1 MRHHGLRDMRLLLT
15 EVELFKNQ
23 RNTMYNPFSL
33 KGKVILIT
41 GAGGGIGR
49 ATAIACSHM
58 GAAIIATDI
67 NEEALNATIAI
78 LTQEGDA
85 NHQQVKA
92 NLCNQEELNELVA
105 SIPNIDG
112 LVCCAGISKILPIQF
127 LNNDDFNKILDINT
141 FAPINLTQKLYKK
154 KKINK
159 GGSIVFVES
168 ISGVKMVSM
177 GGTMYAA
184 SKNALDAFMRN
195 AALEFAVRNIRSNSV
210 NPSRVNTN
218 LIKNSS
224 YSEEDVEK
232 DMKTYP
238 LKRYAEPEEIANSI
252 VFLLSDASSYITG
265 HALIV
270 DGGKT
275 LQ

>member
-1 MRHHGLRDMRLLLT
+1 
-15 EVELFKNQ
+15 
-23 RNTMYNPFSL
+23 MYNPFSL
-33 KGKVILIT
+33 EGKTILVT

-49 ATAIACSHM
+49 ATAIACSQM
-58 GAAIIATDI
+58 GATVIGTDI
-67 NEEALNATIAI
+67 NNESLGETLTLLNN
-78 LTQEGDA
+78 EGGVC
-85 NHQQVKA
+85 HQQITA
-92 NLCNQEELNELVA
+92 DLCKQEAIDELVA

-127 LNNDDFNKILDINT
+127 LNEDDFNKIMNINA
-141 FAPINLTQKLYKK
+141 FASMYLTQKLYKK

-177 GGTMYAA
+177 GGVMYAV

-195 AALEFAVRNIRSNSV
+195 AALEFAARNIRSNSV
-210 NPSRVNTN
+210 NPSRVNTS
-218 LIKNSS
+218 LINNST

-252 VFLLSDASSYITG
+252 VFLLSDASSYVTG